1 MNWYCRWTP
10 LSLAAQFSIAG
21 GLVCLAAMFVA
32 GFLITSLIENAVI
45 HNSGAATA
53 LYVDSVVAPLL
64 PDMQKEAL
72 LDEASAL
79 ALDETLGQGALGRR
93 LVSFKLWRGDGTILY
108 SNDKNLV
115 GRTYPVSSKLRQA
128 FAGSLIARYEDANDP
143 ESSVERALGKPL
155 MEIYNPV
162 LQPWSGQAV
171 AVLEFYETA
180 DGLGETLARARL
192 SSWLAVVG
200 LASIFFLVLSA
211 LVFRGSRT
219 IEHQR
224 RDLAAR
230 VEDLSALLTENQTL
244 QRRLQRASQRAASL
258 NETYLR
264 SIGAD
269 LHDGPVQHIAYA
281 SLRLDSE
288 LLISP
293 DTPAEEREKELS
305 WIRSSLAEAM
315 GEIRNICKGLVL
327 PEIEKASLSEIVNR
341 VVVAHQQNTGTQVNA
356 VVDDDQ
362 PELVPAVKICIYRF
376 IQEALNNA
384 YRHGGGNHQSVKA
397 ISYPGRVEIEVSDRG
412 EGFDPT
418 AVRPSSLGLV
428 GLRERVDSLGGTF
441 EVRSGNEGTTLM
453 MAFEPMEGGE

>member
-1 MNWYCRWTP
+1 MNWHSRWTP
-10 LSLAAQFSIAG
+10 RSLAAQFSIAG

-32 GFLITSLIENAVI
+32 GVLITRLIESAVI

-53 LYVDSVVAPLL
+53 LYVDSVIAPLL
-64 PDMQKEAL
+64 PDMQKQAL

-93 LVSFKLWRGDGTILY
+93 LVSFKLWRRDGTILY
-108 SNDKNLV
+108 ANDKDLV
-115 GRTYPVSSKLRQA
+115 GKTFPASSKLRQA
-128 FAGSLIARYEDANDP
+128 FEGSLIARYEIADDP
-143 ESSVERALGKPL
+143 ESEDERALGKPL

-162 LQPWSGQAV
+162 LQPWSGEAV

-180 DGLGETLARARL
+180 DGLGETLDAARL
-192 SSWLAVVG
+192 SSWLVVIG
-200 LASIFFLVLSA
+200 FTGIFFFALSA

-219 IEHQR
+219 IERQR

-230 VEDLSALLTENQTL
+230 VEDLSTLLTENKTL

-258 NETYLR
+258 NEKYLR

-269 LHDGPVQHIAYA
+269 LHDGPAQHIGYA

-288 LLISP
+288 LLISAETLP
-293 DTPAEEREKELS
+293 EEREKELT

-315 GEIRNICKGLVL
+315 REIRNICTGLML
-327 PEIEKASLSEIVNR
+327 PEIDKASFPEIVTR
-341 VVVAHQQNTGTQVNA
+341 VVEAHQQKTGTF
-356 VVDDDQ
+356 VVVLIDDDR
-362 PELVPAVKICIYRF
+362 PDLVPAVKSCIYRF

-384 YRHGGGNHQSVKA
+384 YRHGGGNQQSVKA
-397 ISYPGRVEIEVSDRG
+397 VSHDGYVKIEVSDRG
-412 EGFDPT
+412 EGFDPET
-418 AVRPSSLGLV
+418 VRPASLGLV

-441 EVRSGNEGTTLM
+441 EVKSGNEGTTLTM
-453 MAFEPMEGGE
+453 MFEPMEVGE

>member
-1 MNWYCRWTP
+1 LNMNWYCRWTP

-230 VEDLSALLTENQTL
+230 VEDLSALLTENQDPATATTAGITARCVTERDIL
-244 QRRLQRASQRAASL
+244 AKYRSRPARRAGSTHCLCLTEAGQR
-258 NETYLR
+258 
-264 SIGAD
+264 I
-269 LHDGPVQHIAYA
+269 
-281 SLRLDSE
+281 
-288 LLISP
+288 
-293 DTPAEEREKELS
+293 
-305 WIRSSLAEAM
+305 
-315 GEIRNICKGLVL
+315 
-327 PEIEKASLSEIVNR
+327 
-341 VVVAHQQNTGTQVNA
+341 AHQPRHPSGGA
-356 VVDDDQ
+356 RKGAFLD
-362 PELVPAVKICIYRF
+362 PLELGRG
-376 IQEALNNA
+376 
-384 YRHGGGNHQSVKA
+384 HG
-397 ISYPGRVEIEVSDRG
+397 
-412 EGFDPT
+412 
-418 AVRPSSLGLV
+418 
-428 GLRERVDSLGGTF
+428 
-441 EVRSGNEGTTLM
+441 
-453 MAFEPMEGGE
+453 